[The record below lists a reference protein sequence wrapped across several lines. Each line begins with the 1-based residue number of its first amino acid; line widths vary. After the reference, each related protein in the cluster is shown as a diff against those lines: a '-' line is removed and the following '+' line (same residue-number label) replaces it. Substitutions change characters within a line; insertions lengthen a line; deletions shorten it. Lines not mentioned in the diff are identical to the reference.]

1 MGSPNAQEDI
11 IPPFHL
17 SIVYKRNIKINMG
30 KVITATSSH
39 EIKYAYVTN
48 PSFAEHENT

>member
-30 KVITATSSH
+30 KVMTATTSH
-39 EIKYAYVTN
+39 EIKYAYETN